1 MPDVLT
7 DAAQLTPDW
16 LTQALRA
23 HGALDSG
30 QVTNIRQRSFASK
43 NASVAQVEASYSAD
57 AGPSAPRRLF
67 LKLGRR
73 RIEVEL
79 FNHLAP
85 SMPDPPLPRCY
96 AAVFDPDLGRSHLL
110 FDDLSATHVE
120 AEEAIPPALPDSQRM
135 LDALAQIHAH
145 WWQHPRLHTD
155 IKAIG
160 EDVPGY
166 VVAVARERF
175 PAFADLLGDRLSEE
189 RRRIYDMLFALWPP
203 PDLRERLASERALT
217 IIHGDTHFWNFLLPR
232 DPRADTVRI
241 LDWAV
246 WHIGIGPTDLAY
258 MLAMFWFPERRARME
273 QGLVRRYHAQLLAR
287 GVQAYDWE
295 QCWLDYRAAAI
306 FNLFWP
312 VFWSPYL
319 PQAIWW
325 NALEKAMLA
334 FEDLECEELLE

>member
-7 DAAQLTPDW
+7 HAAQLTPDW

-23 HGALDSG
+23 RGVLDCG
-30 QVTNIRQRSFASK
+30 CVTNIRQQSFASK
-43 NASVAQVEASYSAD
+43 TASVARIEASYSPD
-57 AGPSAPRRLF
+57 ASPSAPLHLF

-73 RIEVEL
+73 RIEVEF
-79 FNHLAP
+79 FNHVAP
-85 SMPDPPLPRCY
+85 SMPDPPVPRCY
-96 AAVFDPDLGRSHLL
+96 AAGFDPDLGRSHLL
-110 FDDLSATHVE
+110 FEDLSATHVD
-120 AEEAIPPALPDSQRM
+120 AEEAIPPALPDTERM

-145 WWQHPRLHTD
+145 WWQHPRLRDD
-155 IKAIG
+155 IRAIS

-166 VVAVARERF
+166 VVGIARERF
-175 PAFADLLGDRLSEE
+175 AGFVDVLGDRLSEE
-189 RRRIYDMLFALWPP
+189 RRRIYERVLVLWPP
-203 PDLRERLASERALT
+203 PSVRERKAGERALT
-217 IIHGDTHFWNFLLPR
+217 LIHSDTHFWNFLLPR

-241 LDWAV
+241 VDWAV
-246 WHIGIGPTDLAY
+246 WHIGIGPSDLAY

-273 QGLVRRYHAQLLAR
+273 QGLVRHYHTQLLAR
-287 GVQAYDWE
+287 GVQAYDWG
-295 QCWLDYRAAAI
+295 QCWLDYRTAAI

-334 FEDLECEELLE
+334 FGDLGCEELLG